1 MEEELR
7 DRMGDIF
14 DLENDVVGYPD
25 SSSESGND
33 WESWSP
39 GPPTDAAVSR
49 KRRLSKTS
57 SALS

>member
-1 MEEELR
+1 MKHFFNHAIFFLVSLDSVLSSAVMEEELR

-33 WESWSP
+33 WES
-39 GPPTDAAVSR
+39 
-49 KRRLSKTS
+49 
-57 SALS
+57 